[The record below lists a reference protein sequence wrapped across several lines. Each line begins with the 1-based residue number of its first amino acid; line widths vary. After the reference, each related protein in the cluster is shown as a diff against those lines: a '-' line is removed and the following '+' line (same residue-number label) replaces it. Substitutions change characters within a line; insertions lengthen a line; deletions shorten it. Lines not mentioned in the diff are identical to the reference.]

1 MNYETR
7 EEVFWMIQ
15 DLHKKGWSITAIA
28 EEMQVSWPT
37 AKKYTEE
44 IPKKQTRPTRK
55 SKLDPHKDY
64 LKQRIEEGTTNCEVL
79 FDELRERGYTGKKT
93 ILKDYIKPFRK
104 EPGKQGI
111 PRYETE
117 PGEQA
122 QVDWMDCGI
131 REMDGVRKRTYG
143 FVITMSYSRKRYLCF
158 TTDMKMDT
166 FLRCMV
172 QAFDYYGGIPQKIL
186 FDNMKTVVQ
195 QRLKKEIILTSEFN
209 DFAFYYGFRVDL
221 CQPGKPRTKG
231 KVENSVKYVRNNFLQ
246 RRHEPSLEIWNYDAL
261 QWLSTVANAKP
272 NQTTGVAP
280 DERFQ
285 EERDKLQPITGI
297 KPYIVSKWEKRIVHD
312 GYISVKSK
320 RYSVPS
326 RPLLKEVRIRWMDR
340 KTFEIWDNEQKITAY
355 TVDTNP
361 QKTVVYRS
369 EHLPKIKGTPDEG
382 DMGLATAPHVQKA
395 PDVEVRSLDYYEN
408 LKEEEPTLC
417 KP

>member
-1 MNYETR
+1 MNDETR

-64 LKQRIEEGTTNCEVL
+64 LEQRIKEGTTNCEVL

-166 FLRCMV
+166 FLRCMM

-261 QWLSTVANAKP
+261 QWLSTVANANP

-285 EERDKLQPITGI
+285 EERGKLQPITGI
-297 KPYIVSKWEKRIVHD
+297 KPYIVTKWEKRIVHD

-340 KTFEIWDNEQKITAY
+340 ETFEIWDNEQKITTY

-395 PDVEVRSLDYYEN
+395 PNVEVRSLDYYEN
-408 LKEEEPTLC
+408 LKEEESTLC